1 MPGMSATVTHSQA
14 ISERLAEEIIRGQLA
29 PGTRLDEQSLAT
41 RFKVSRSPVR
51 DALRQ
56 LAATHLVEYFPH
68 RGFSVAR
75 LDPVGL
81 DQMFEA
87 AAELEAL
94 CARLCALRA
103 GATDRKRIE
112 HIHQQAKQAV
122 TGRATKTYA
131 ALNED
136 LHRTIYAG
144 ARNKTLEGIALN
156 LRQRL
161 APFRARLFFT
171 ADNRMRGSHAEHDAI
186 VKAIL
191 AQDAGA
197 AAEAMRDHAA
207 HAAMNISQHFGKG
220 TGVEPRR
227 RRAARAVARR

>member
-1 MPGMSATVTHSQA
+1 MRGATRARVRGAQQDMPETSASVTHSQT

-56 LAATHLVEYFPH
+56 LAATRLVEYFPH

-75 LDPVGL
+75 LDPVDL

-103 GATDRKRIE
+103 GTTDRKRIE

-122 TGRATKTYA
+122 AGRETKIYA

-144 ARNKTLEGIALN
+144 ARNKTLEGLALN

-161 APFRARLFFT
+161 APFRARLCRSRLCP
-171 ADNRMRGSHAEHDAI
+171 ARRCSGPNQ
-186 VKAIL
+186 V
-191 AQDAGA
+191 
-197 AAEAMRDHAA
+197 
-207 HAAMNISQHFGKG
+207 
-220 TGVEPRR
+220 PRR
-227 RRAARAVARR
+227 RCNRVRSRP

>member
-1 MPGMSATVTHSQA
+1 MPRTSVAVTHSQA
-14 ISERLAEEIIRGQLA
+14 IADRLAEEIIRGQVA

-56 LAATHLVEYFPH
+56 LAATHLVEYLPH

-75 LDPVGL
+75 LDPADL

-103 GATDRKRIE
+103 GSTDRKRIE

-122 TGRATKTYA
+122 ASRDTKTYA

-144 ARNKTLEGIALN
+144 ARNKTLEGVALN

-171 ADNRMRGSHAEHDAI
+171 ADNRMRGSHAEHEVI
-186 VKAIL
+186 VRAIL
-191 AQDAGA
+191 GQDASA
-197 AAEAMRDHAA
+197 AAAAMRDHAA
-207 HAAMNISQHFGKG
+207 QSAMNVSQHLAKAGPAA
-220 TGVEPRR
+220 PRR
-227 RRAARAVARR
+227 RTAPRAR